1 MRIIS
6 LISSATEIVNSL
18 QCTDSLVGISHE
30 CDYPDSIK
38 KLPVCSEPRFDING
52 KSIEI
57 DQNIKSLLQ
66 EALSIYRV
74 KEDTIRLL
82 KPDII
87 ITQSQCDVCA
97 VSVKDVRIAIEQA
110 IGISPEIISLSPI
123 RLEDVWNDILDIG
136 IVLEKESIAKKVV
149 ENIENDISI
158 ISKKN
163 KDKDPVTVGCI
174 EWTEPLMFAGNW
186 VPEIVQIVGGKS
198 LFGVAGEHSNW
209 SKYEELYQH
218 DPDKI
223 IFMPCGYDM
232 NKTKVELS
240 NLTHDARWK
249 SLKAVKTN
257 EVYLTDGNQYFNR
270 PGPRLLDS
278 IKIMDDIINHT
289 NVHNFKYHGWRKL
302 YEN

>member
-6 LISSATEIVNSL
+6 LISSATEIVSSL
-18 QCTDSLVGISHE
+18 QCMNSLVGISHE
-30 CDYPDSIK
+30 CDYPKSII

-74 KEDTIRLL
+74 KEDTIRSL

-97 VSVKDVRIAIEQA
+97 VSIRDVRIAIEQA
-110 IGISPEIISLSPI
+110 IGINPEIISLSPTC
-123 RLEDVWNDILDIG
+123 LEDVWNDILELG
-136 IVLEKESIAKKVV
+136 IVLEKESIAKDIV
-149 ENIENDISI
+149 ENIKGDISI
-158 ISKKN
+158 ISKRNKN
-163 KDKDPVTVGCI
+163 KDPVSVGCI
-174 EWTEPLMFAGNW
+174 EWIEPLMFAGNW
-186 VPEIVQIVGGKS
+186 VPEIIQIVGGLS
-198 LFGVAGEHSNW
+198 LFGVVGEHSNW

-223 IFMPCGYDM
+223 IFMPCGYNM
-232 NKTKVELS
+232 NKTEAELS
-240 NLTHDARWK
+240 NLTRDVRWK
-249 SLKAVKTN
+249 SLKAVKAN

-278 IKIMDDIINHT
+278 IKIMDDIINNT
-289 NVHNFKYHGWRKL
+289 NVYNFKNYGWKRL
-302 YEN
+302 SEN

>member
-18 QCTDSLVGISHE
+18 QCINNLVGISHE

-38 KLPVCSEPRFDING
+38 RLPVCSEPRFDING
-52 KSIEI
+52 KSIEV
-57 DQNIKSLLQ
+57 DQSIKSLLQ

-74 KEDTIRLL
+74 KEDTIGKL

-97 VSVKDVRIAIEQA
+97 VNIKDVRSALEQT
-110 IGISPEIISLSPI
+110 IGINPKIISLSPAC
-123 RLEDVWNDILDIG
+123 LEDVWNDILELG
-136 IVLEKESIAKKVV
+136 IALEKESKAKEVIK
-149 ENIENDISI
+149 NIKSDISI

-163 KDKDPVTVGCI
+163 KNKDPVSVGCI
-174 EWTEPLMFAGNW
+174 EWIEPLMFAGNW
-186 VPEIVQIVGGKS
+186 VPEIVQIAGGKS
-198 LFGVAGEHSNW
+198 FFGVAGKHSNW

-240 NLTHDARWK
+240 NLIHDVRWK
-249 SLKAVKTN
+249 NLEAVKTGN
-257 EVYLTDGNQYFNR
+257 IYLTDGNQYFNR

-278 IKIMDDIINHT
+278 IKIMDDIIN
-289 NVHNFKYHGWRKL
+289 NSNIYNLKNDGWKRL
-302 YEN
+302 SDL

>member
-6 LISSATEIVNSL
+6 LISSATEIVSSL
-18 QCTDSLVGISHE
+18 QCMNSLVGISHE
-30 CDYPDSIK
+30 CDYPKSII

-66 EALSIYRV
+66 EALSIYRI
-74 KEDTIRLL
+74 KEDTIRSL

-97 VSVKDVRIAIEQA
+97 VSIRDVRIAIEQA
-110 IGISPEIISLSPI
+110 IGINPEIISLSPTC
-123 RLEDVWNDILDIG
+123 LEDVWNDILELG
-136 IVLEKESIAKKVV
+136 IVLEKESIAKDIV
-149 ENIENDISI
+149 ENIKGDISI
-158 ISKKN
+158 ISKRNKN
-163 KDKDPVTVGCI
+163 KDPVSVGCI
-174 EWTEPLMFAGNW
+174 EWIEPLMFAGNW
-186 VPEIVQIVGGKS
+186 VPEIIQIVGGLS
-198 LFGVAGEHSNW
+198 LFGVVGEHSNW

-223 IFMPCGYDM
+223 IFMPCGYNM
-232 NKTKVELS
+232 NKTEAELS
-240 NLTHDARWK
+240 NLTRDLRWK
-249 SLKAVKTN
+249 SLKAVKAN

-278 IKIMDDIINHT
+278 IKIMDDIINNT
-289 NVHNFKYHGWRKL
+289 NVYNFKNYGWKRL
-302 YEN
+302 SEN

>member
-1 MRIIS
+1 MRIVS

-18 QCTDSLVGISHE
+18 QCMNSLVGISHE

-38 KLPVCSEPRFDING
+38 GLPVCSEPRFDVNG
-52 KSIEI
+52 KSIDI

-74 KEDTIRLL
+74 KENTIRKL

-97 VSVKDVRIAIEQA
+97 VHIKDVRVAIEKA
-110 IGISPEIISLSPI
+110 IGINPEIISLSPVC
-123 RLEDVWNDILDIG
+123 LEDVWNDILELG
-136 IVLEKESIAKKVV
+136 IVLEKESIAKDIV
-149 ENIENDISI
+149 EDIKSDISI
-158 ISKKN
+158 ISKRNKN
-163 KDKDPVTVGCI
+163 KDPVSIGCI
-174 EWTEPLMFAGNW
+174 EWIEPLMFAGNW
-186 VPEIVQIVGGKS
+186 VPEIIQIVGGIS
-198 LFGVAGEHSNW
+198 LFGVAGKHSNW

-223 IFMPCGYDM
+223 IFMPCGYNM
-232 NKTKVELS
+232 NKTEAELS
-240 NLTHDARWK
+240 NLTRDLRWK
-249 SLKAVKTN
+249 SLKAVKAN

-278 IKIMDDIINHT
+278 IKIMDDIINNT
-289 NVHNFKYHGWRKL
+289 NVYNFKNYGWRRL
-302 YEN
+302 SES